1 MTDRLLRV
9 NAYTTCDLV
18 EAEAVGPDGTE
29 TAPAVLN
36 VRVPRRAPKHVHLEL
51 ELDGTALEWLPP
63 HADRLLLSAVEAR
76 TVADAL
82 RDCADG
88 LTPVE

>member
-1 MTDRLLRV
+1 
-9 NAYTTCDLV
+9 
-18 EAEAVGPDGTE
+18 
-29 TAPAVLN
+29 
-36 VRVPRRAPKHVHLEL
+36 VPRRAPQHVHLEL

-63 HADRLLLSAVEAR
+63 HADRLLLSAAQAR

-82 RDCADG
+82 RDCADE